1 MADKYFS
8 ILNVEAGKTAA
19 GLTVKQDGTAQY
31 DAVNVFGRL
40 NGAIVEA
47 NAYIGVG
54 NGGVTD
60 TVAVAAAQF
69 DVWNGGTARNTDLWA
84 GANMFVMDGAVARD
98 TDVNANG
105 ALHITGKA
113 YDTDVLGG
121 FVGVGANGVADDI
134 RIFGG
139 NVDVFNGGTVVDA
152 NVRAGVMT
160 LWSGATAVDTEI
172 NGGEVRL
179 AGGAY
184 MIGEVEVNNGDLVFF
199 ASDSRFG
206 EGEITVSTG
215 GAITTWGDNCFCG
228 PIIFDMAGAD
238 VLDKVRVDNIG
249 AIGDSCIE
257 VEIDSGLDAGRYLM
271 AGNAEFLKGC
281 NILVRD
287 DYNSESIIQIGEC
300 GFYANNRTYC
310 FNVDAN
316 NNLYMDVID
325 GMVQVDCSNQST
337 NSLGTGSFGAAGEQ
351 IVWINEDKSAIGIVN
366 VGTYAAAGE
375 FVGIGD
381 FDGNRIDDILF
392 ANGNDLICTF
402 FFDDNADTVVDRTYT
417 HTYTDLLSY
426 GTMDDFQV
434 GNVDGFGDPTE
445 EVFLKADNEYFAFNL
460 IDNTKD
466 ASTDIT
472 AYSAVIVP
480 NKFACVK

>member
-228 PIIFDMAGAD
+228 P
-238 VLDKVRVDNIG
+238 
-249 AIGDSCIE
+249 S
-257 VEIDSGLDAGRYLM
+257 
-271 AGNAEFLKGC
+271 FLTW
-281 NILVRD
+281 
-287 DYNSESIIQIGEC
+287 Q
-300 GFYANNRTYC
+300 
-310 FNVDAN
+310 
-316 NNLYMDVID
+316 
-325 GMVQVDCSNQST
+325 VQ
-337 NSLGTGSFGAAGEQ
+337 
-351 IVWINEDKSAIGIVN
+351 
-366 VGTYAAAGE
+366 
-375 FVGIGD
+375 
-381 FDGNRIDDILF
+381 
-392 ANGNDLICTF
+392 
-402 FFDDNADTVVDRTYT
+402 
-417 HTYTDLLSY
+417 
-426 GTMDDFQV
+426 M
-434 GNVDGFGDPTE
+434 
-445 EVFLKADNEYFAFNL
+445 FL
-460 IDNTKD
+460 TR
-466 ASTDIT
+466 
-472 AYSAVIVP
+472 
-480 NKFACVK
+480 